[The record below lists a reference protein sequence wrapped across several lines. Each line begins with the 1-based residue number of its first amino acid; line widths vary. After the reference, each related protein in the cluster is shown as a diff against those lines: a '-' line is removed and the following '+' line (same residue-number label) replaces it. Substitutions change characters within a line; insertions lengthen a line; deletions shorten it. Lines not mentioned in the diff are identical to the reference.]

1 MSEEEE
7 FAQAIEAFIR
17 AMLADGMTL
26 DQAVTLVDEKIRHA
40 HALNVQKRRSL
51 LKLVATHLL

>member
-7 FAQAIEAFIR
+7 FAQAVETFIR

-26 DQAVTLVDEKIRHA
+26 NQAVTLVDEKIRHA
-40 HALNVQKRRSL
+40 HALNVQERRSL
-51 LKLVATHLL
+51 LKLVGTH

>member
-7 FAQAIEAFIR
+7 FAQAVEAFIR

-40 HALNVQKRRSL
+40 HALNVQERRSL
-51 LKLVATHLL
+51 LKLVGTH